1 MNAAFLRPLRW
12 HTAAA
17 LAVALAVPLAA
28 PIARADDFP
37 TPPPPAAP
45 RALKIA
51 TPTERSLPNG
61 LRVVVAERPGLPL
74 VTTELLVQTGSA
86 ADPDNLAGLAAL
98 TAGTLDKGS
107 AKHSAPQI
115 AQTAESLGG
124 SIGTGAGWHAMSVG
138 MTVTR
143 PKLDAALDLMAEVAR
158 TPTFAPAEID
168 RVRRQML
175 DGLKV
180 SLADPRRLAGLAA
193 NRAVFGASVYGQSRS
208 GTPATLARITRAD
221 LVRAHN
227 AAFRPDNAVLVFA
240 GDITLD
246 DAVALATKAL
256 GDWKRPTQALA
267 QAPVGAPQPIAAPL
281 VVVDMPG
288 AGQAGVVV
296 AIPSIARNA
305 PDWTIGQVAN
315 AVLGAGYSSRLNQEI
330 RIKRGLSYGAGSGI
344 DARRAGG
351 IFTAA
356 TQTKNESAPQVLD
369 LIRTEIARMAATAP
383 ADDELAARK
392 ATLIGNFSRSLE
404 TTDGLAGNV
413 ASLVTD
419 ALPLDQLGRFIAEI
433 EAVSPQQVQSF
444 AQAHWPAGQERAVVV
459 GDAKQF
465 GAALTAANPQ
475 ALTIARDRLDLD
487 RADLVQH

>member
-1 MNAAFLRPLRW
+1 M
-12 HTAAA
+12 TAALHRPVWRHAVTA
-17 LAVALAVPLAA
+17 LAVALTAPLALA
-28 PIARADDFP
+28 QDFD

-45 RALKIA
+45 RALSIA

-74 VTTELLVQTGSA
+74 VTTQLLVQTGSA
-86 ADPDNLAGLAAL
+86 ADPAPLAGLAAL
-98 TAGTLDKGS
+98 TASTLDKGS
-107 AKHSAPQI
+107 AKHSAPQV
-115 AQTAESLGG
+115 AQIAESLGG
-124 SIGTGAGWHAMSVG
+124 SIETGASWHAMSVG

-143 PKLDAALDLMAEVAR
+143 PKLGAALDLMAEVAR

-168 RVRRQML
+168 RVRRQTL

-180 SLADPRRLAGLAA
+180 TLADPRRLAGLTAS
-193 NRAVFGASVYGQSRS
+193 RAVFGGSVYGQSRS
-208 GTPATLARITRAD
+208 GTPASLARINRAD
-221 LVRAHN
+221 LVRAHS

-256 GDWKRPTQALA
+256 GDWQRPAQPLA
-267 QAPVGAPQPIAAPL
+267 NAPVGAPEPIKAPL

-351 IFTAA
+351 IFMAS
-356 TQTKNESAPQVLD
+356 TQTKNESAPQVLG
-369 LIRTEIARMAATAP
+369 LIRTEIAGMADAPP
-383 ADDELAARK
+383 ADDELGARK

-404 TTDGLAGNV
+404 TTSGLAGNV
-413 ASLVTD
+413 ASLVID
-419 ALPLDQLGRFIAEI
+419 DLPLNQLGRFIGQI

-444 AQAHWPAGQERAVVV
+444 ARAHWPADSERAVVV

-465 GAALTAANPQ
+465 GAALTANNPL
-475 ALTIARDRLDLD
+475 AVTIARDRLDLD